1 MFYGNKV
8 KSGKQWW
15 QHIRIMKVRTVGGST
30 NINGDL
36 TVAVQTGIA
45 ALASNDYR
53 KSFTIN
59 NMATKKLYVTLGST
73 CTASSFHFVLPGGG
87 SDSDGNGGSLSVDG
101 YKGPVTV
108 LGTGTGGYTVVE
120 FI

>member
-1 MFYGNKV
+1 
-8 KSGKQWW
+8 
-15 QHIRIMKVRTVGGST
+15 MKVRTVGGST

-36 TVAVQTGIA
+36 TVAVATTA
-45 ALASNDYR
+45 SALASNDYR

-59 NMATKKLYVTLGST
+59 NMATGKLYVTLGST

-87 SDSDGNGGSLSVDG
+87 SDLDGTGGSLSVDG

-108 LGTGTGGYTVVE
+108 LGTGAGGKYTVVE